1 MRHLW
6 SAVIVGVAVACASCS
21 GTSSDRSAAT
31 IATAATT
38 AESSPTVTA
47 ATSSPPETTGA
58 APAPPPSGD
67 GRPCDQT
74 PIQTSGLPEVQ
85 GIGRDATIYGLL
97 FPSHPGPVRAG
108 EELKIVWRMTG
119 QGALSVSYFAPDGRP
134 GVLTF
139 GPEAHSGSSYQ
150 RPGNE
155 WGTGFSFDAAGC
167 WRIHLE
173 RSIGS
178 GDVWLAVAP

>member
-1 MRHLW
+1 MRLVW
-6 SAVIVGVAVACASCS
+6 SAVVIGAAVACASCS
-21 GTSSDRSAAT
+21 GTTSDRSAAT
-31 IATAATT
+31 TTVRASTTVTAATT
-38 AESSPTVTA
+38 AA
-47 ATSSPPETTGA
+47 PETPTSADDRG
-58 APAPPPSGD
+58 
-67 GRPCDQT
+67 CDQT
-74 PIQTSGLPEVQ
+74 PIQTSGFPEVQ

-97 FPSHPGPVRAG
+97 FLTHPGQVRAG

-119 QGALSVSYFAPDGRP
+119 QGDLTVSYFGPDGRP

-139 GPEAHSGSSYQ
+139 GPEAHSGSSFQ
-150 RPGNE
+150 RPGDE

-173 RSIGS
+173 RSVGS

>member
-1 MRHLW
+1 MRRVW
-6 SAVIVGVAVACASCS
+6 STVIAGMGVAVACASCS
-21 GTSSDRSAAT
+21 GPSPDRSAAG
-31 IATAATT
+31 TAETLPTASATT
-38 AESSPTVTA
+38 SA
-47 ATSSPPETTGA
+47 ASE
-58 APAPPPSGD
+58 PPPSAE
-67 GRPCDQT
+67 GRACDQT
-74 PIQTSGLPEVQ
+74 PIRTSGFPEVQ

-97 FPSHPGPVRAG
+97 FTSHPGPVRAG

-119 QGALSVSYFAPDGRP
+119 EGDLSVSYFAPDGRP

-150 RPGNE
+150 RPGDE

-173 RSIGS
+173 RSVGS
-178 GDVWLAVAP
+178 GDVWLAIAP

>member
-1 MRHLW
+1 MW
-6 SAVIVGVAVACASCS
+6 SAVVIGVTIACVSCS
-21 GTSSDRSAAT
+21 DTTSGRSAT
-31 IATAATT
+31 TT
-38 AESSPTVTA
+38 ADSSP
-47 ATSSPPETTGA
+47 SSV
-58 APAPPPSGD
+58 D
-67 GRPCDQT
+67 GQACDQT

-119 QGALSVSYFAPDGRP
+119 QGDLAVSYFAPDGRP

-139 GPEAHSGSSYQ
+139 GPEAHSGSSFQ
-150 RPGNE
+150 RPGDE

-173 RSIGS
+173 RSVGS

>member
-1 MRHLW
+1 MRVVLRP
-6 SAVIVGVAVACASCS
+6 VARSLCGRDRGDVAYRDDER
-21 GTSSDRSAAT
+21 GTRDDARHQNR
-31 IATAATT
+31 
-38 AESSPTVTA
+38 
-47 ATSSPPETTGA
+47 
-58 APAPPPSGD
+58 PPSAG
-67 GRPCDQT
+67 GRACDQT
-74 PIQTSGLPEVQ
+74 PIRTSGFPEVQ

-97 FPSHPGPVRAG
+97 FTSHPGPVRAG

-119 QGALSVSYFAPDGRP
+119 EGDLSVSYFAPDGRP

-150 RPGNE
+150 RPGDE

-173 RSIGS
+173 RSVGS
-178 GDVWLAVAP
+178 GDVWLAIAP